1 MTDDRPTGFQRARS
15 AEQREIRKQAILDA
29 ATELLGELPVSEIS
43 LRELSRRVGLSK
55 TNVVRYFETREAVFF
70 ELLNRSLA
78 EWIEELSAEL
88 AELAELADLDTAH
101 TGGTANTGDAEA
113 VTALLARS
121 LSRRPL
127 LCDLFSAL
135 GTELER
141 NISADAVREFK
152 LAHVALL
159 ADLAALLRR
168 HLPGLTPSEAREL
181 VSLTV
186 ICTAGLWPFAH
197 PSDAVTEAQR
207 DPGLADT
214 KVDFSE
220 RLGRSLHLAATGMLA
235 LH

>member
-70 ELLNRSLA
+70 ELLNRSL
-78 EWIEELSAEL
+78 EGWIEELSAEL
-88 AELAELADLDTAH
+88 AERAERAERAEADAADAADT
-101 TGGTANTGDAEA
+101 EA

-121 LSRRPL
+121 LGRRSL
-127 LCDLFSAL
+127 LCDLISAL
-135 GTELER
+135 GSELER
-141 NISADAVREFK
+141 NISAGAVREFK
-152 LAHVALL
+152 LAHVRLLGEL
-159 ADLAALLRR
+159 ADLLRR
-168 HLPGLTPSEAREL
+168 HLTGLTPSTAREL

-186 ICTAGLWPFAH
+186 VCTAGLWPFAH
-197 PSDAVTEAQR
+197 PSDAVAEAQL

-214 KVDFSE
+214 KVDFAE
-220 RLGRSLHLAATGMLA
+220 RLGRILHIAVTGMLA